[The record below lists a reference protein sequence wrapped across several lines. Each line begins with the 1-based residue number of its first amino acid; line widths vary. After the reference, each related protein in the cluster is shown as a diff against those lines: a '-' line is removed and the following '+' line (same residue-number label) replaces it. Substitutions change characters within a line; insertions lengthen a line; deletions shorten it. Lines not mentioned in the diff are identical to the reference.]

1 MTSHSSILAW
11 KIPWTEDPGGSP
23 WSYKELDTT
32 ECLNTHTIGVQP
44 IVAIEQ
50 GPAQPEVYFIFVF
63 LRMGNPDL
71 YVKQSYFLALAKKK
85 KM

>member
-63 LRMGNPDL
+63 QPVLENKTISHKDL
-71 YVKQSYFLALAKKK
+71 DFPFLKKQK
-85 KM
+85 